1 MNWLAQ
7 TFEGLSKNQF
17 FGGGLV
23 LMLTGALIGLLR
35 KAPLDL
41 YQWVKRR
48 VTIEVEVL
56 NSDRLFDHVTLWLDS
71 HPYSKKSRRLT
82 ATVSKSRN
90 NDDGIMPTPNSSRD
104 ENISVVL
111 SPAPGNHLLSY
122 KGKYIWMIRHRS
134 DGSPSAMH
142 SKLMR
147 EESYTLTMTGRNQ
160 NIVRELLSEIVRF
173 ASKPSDKIQMYVS
186 RRDYWAGGGFIVP
199 RSLNSVVLPDG
210 LAESV
215 VEDVRRFLKSEDWY
229 RDVGIPY
236 HRGYQLHGIPGS
248 GKTSLVMALAGE
260 MHMNL
265 YLLNVAGTGMDD
277 EMLAS
282 LMDDVPSNSIVLM
295 EDVDCTFPDRDK
307 EKGEKGITL
316 SGLLNVLDGARSRE
330 GCIVFMTTNKVES
343 LDAAL
348 LRPGRVDLSIEFGYA
363 TVDQVMKMRERLNP
377 SFDMARLLEFAR
389 EKSMAEVQQFLVAN
403 IERKAVEVAA

>member
-23 LMLTGALIGLLR
+23 LMLTGALMGLLR
-35 KAPLDL
+35 KTPLDL
-41 YQWVKRR
+41 YHWVKRR

-56 NSDRLFDHVTLWLDS
+56 NSDQLFDFVTLWLDA
-71 HPYSKKSRRLT
+71 HPYSRKSRRLT

-90 NDDGIMPTPNSSRD
+90 DDDLPGRKVDPKDIAV
-104 ENISVVL
+104 IL

-122 KGKYIWMIRHRS
+122 KGKYIWMVRHRS
-134 DGSPSAMH
+134 EGSPSAMH

-147 EESYTLTMTGRNQ
+147 EESYTLTMMGRNQ
-160 NIVRELLSEIVRF
+160 SIVRELLLEIVRY
-173 ASKPSDKIQMYVS
+173 ASRPSDKIRLYTS
-186 RRDYWAGGGFIVP
+186 CRDYWSGGAFIVP
-199 RSLNSVVLPDG
+199 RSLNSVVLPSG
-210 LAESV
+210 LAETV
-215 VEDVRRFLKSEDWY
+215 VEDVKRFLASAAWY

-265 YLLNVAGTGMDD
+265 YLLNVAGAGMDD
-277 EMLAS
+277 ENLAS

-389 EKSMAEVQQFLVAN
+389 EKSMAEVQQFLVGN
-403 IERKAVEVAA
+403 IERKSVEVAA

>member
-1 MNWLAQ
+1 MNWFIQ
-7 TFEGLSKNQF
+7 TLEGLSKNQL
-17 FGGGLV
+17 FGGGLM
-23 LMLTGALIGLLR
+23 LMLTGALMGLLR
-35 KAPLDL
+35 KTPMDL
-41 YQWVKRR
+41 YHWVKRR

-56 NSDRLFDHVTLWLDS
+56 NSDRLFDFMTLWLDS

-90 NDDGIMPTPNSSRD
+90 DDGPATQNNPD
-104 ENISVVL
+104 EAISVVL

-147 EESYTLTMTGRNQ
+147 EESYTLTMMGRNQ
-160 NIVRELLSEIVRF
+160 VIVRELLSEIVHF
-173 ASKPSDKIQMYVS
+173 ASKPSDKIQLFVS
-186 RRDYWAGGGFIVP
+186 RRDYWASGTFIVP
-199 RSLNSVVLPDG
+199 RSLSSVVLPHG
-210 LAESV
+210 LTESI
-215 VEDVRRFLKSEDWY
+215 VEDVTRFLKNEDWY
-229 RDVGIPY
+229 RQVGIPY

-248 GKTSLVMALAGE
+248 GKTSLVMALAGN
-260 MHMNL
+260 MHMNV
-265 YLLNVAGTGMDD
+265 YLLNVAGAGMDD
-277 EMLAS
+277 DMLAS
-282 LMDDVPSNSIVLM
+282 LMDDVPQNSIVLM

-307 EKGEKGITL
+307 EKDSKGITL

-330 GCIVFMTTNKVES
+330 GCIVFMTTNKLES

-377 SFDMARLLEFAR
+377 SFDMARLLEFAQ

-403 IERKAVEVAA
+403 IDRKAVEVAA